1 MRLPLP
7 QYAVKERPISHIAE
21 VIETSTTEF
30 LAQCLEPE
38 DLSFPV
44 MPPFGS
50 WVKAYDEEAANQIY
64 GVVYH
69 ATTSPLDSVHRA
81 RALGLSLDE
90 LREQQPQI
98 FAMLKT
104 EFSVA
109 IVGFVPMK
117 VGRTNS
123 KNGDGMVLGD
133 SPPER
138 QGQRTFY
145 QHLPPRPPQVHQ
157 AVYRCDKKE
166 VISFT
171 EELDWLRTLLQVSGV
186 PTESL
191 VAAAIREIYNLRD
204 LDRDWLVRAGRM
216 VSVLLKDDY
225 DRLTNDFV
233 ADSPLGF
240 WFDADVRRHRNWQ
253 WTCRCRA
260 QLRAGESGSVC
271 FVVRRWQLR

>member
-7 QYAVKERPISHIAE
+7 QFAVKERSKSHIAE

-38 DLSFPV
+38 DLSFPA

-50 WVKAYDEEAANQIY
+50 WVKAYDEESANQIY

-69 ATTSPLDSVHRA
+69 ATTSPMDSVHRA
-81 RALGLSLDE
+81 RALGMSLDE

-109 IVGFVPMK
+109 IVGFVPMQA
-117 VGRTNS
+117 GR
-123 KNGDGMVLGD
+123 KNGRVSGSNGSTNGNGMVLSD
-133 SPPER
+133 R
-138 QGQRTFY
+138 IY

-157 AVYRCDKKE
+157 AVYRCDIPE
-166 VISFT
+166 VVSFT

-225 DRLTNDFV
+225 DRLRMIL
-233 ADSPLGF
+233 SQIHP
-240 WFDADVRRHRNWQ
+240 
-253 WTCRCRA
+253 
-260 QLRAGESGSVC
+260 
-271 FVVRRWQLR
+271 

>member
-7 QYAVKERPISHIAE
+7 QFATKERAQSHIAE

-38 DLSFPV
+38 DLSFPA

-50 WVKAYDEEAANQIY
+50 WVKAYDEESANQIY

-69 ATTSPLDSVHRA
+69 ATTSPMDSVHRA
-81 RALGLSLDE
+81 RALGMSLDE

-109 IVGFVPMK
+109 IVGFVPMQA
-117 VGRTNS
+117 GR
-123 KNGDGMVLGD
+123 KNGKGSGSNGNGMVLSD
-133 SPPER
+133 R
-138 QGQRTFY
+138 IY

-157 AVYRCDKKE
+157 AVYRCERSE

-191 VAAAIREIYNLRD
+191 AAAAIREIYNLRD
-204 LDRDWLVRAGRM
+204 LDRDWLVQAGRM

-225 DRLTNDFV
+225 DRLRMIL
-233 ADSPLGF
+233 SQIHP
-240 WFDADVRRHRNWQ
+240 
-253 WTCRCRA
+253 
-260 QLRAGESGSVC
+260 
-271 FVVRRWQLR
+271 

>member
-7 QYAVKERPISHIAE
+7 QFTTRSRQASHIAE

-38 DLSFPV
+38 DLSFPA

-50 WVKAYDEEAANQIY
+50 WVKAYDEEADNQIY

-81 RALGLSLDE
+81 RALGMSLDE

-104 EFSVA
+104 EFRVA
-109 IVGFVPMK
+109 IVGFVPLA
-117 VGRTNS
+117 T
-123 KNGDGMVLGD
+123 
-133 SPPER
+133 
-138 QGQRTFY
+138 QRTY

-157 AVYRCDKKE
+157 AVHCCEPDE

-191 VAAAIREIYNLRD
+191 AAAAIREVYGLRD
-204 LDRDWLVRAGRM
+204 LDRDWLVRAGRT

-225 DRLTNDFV
+225 DRLRMIL
-233 ADSPLGF
+233 SQIHP
-240 WFDADVRRHRNWQ
+240 
-253 WTCRCRA
+253 
-260 QLRAGESGSVC
+260 
-271 FVVRRWQLR
+271 

>member
-7 QYAVKERPISHIAE
+7 QFATSQRAAGHIAE

-30 LAQCLEPE
+30 LAQCLEPD
-38 DLSFPV
+38 DLSFPA

-50 WVKAYDEEAANQIY
+50 WVKAYDEEASNQIY

-81 RALGLSLDE
+81 RALGMSLDE

-104 EFSVA
+104 EFRVA
-109 IVGFVPMK
+109 IVGFVPMTAGRPNRSNGK
-117 VGRTNS
+117 VAAKVNGQTSGRTS
-123 KNGDGMVLGD
+123 EMVLGN
-133 SPPER
+133 
-138 QGQRTFY
+138 RTY

-157 AVYRCDKKE
+157 AVYQCEKAE
-166 VISFT
+166 VVSFT

-191 VAAAIREIYNLRD
+191 AAAAIRDVYGLRD
-204 LDRDWLVRAGRM
+204 LDRDWLIRAGRM

-225 DRLTNDFV
+225 DRLRMIL
-233 ADSPLGF
+233 SQIHP
-240 WFDADVRRHRNWQ
+240 
-253 WTCRCRA
+253 
-260 QLRAGESGSVC
+260 
-271 FVVRRWQLR
+271 